1 MLRVIIDRRSFNDRL
16 YRVFDVVCE
25 NYPSSVAEARKAD
38 AEFWEKFR

>member
-1 MLRVIIDRRSFNDRL
+1 MIDCTEFL
-16 YRVFDVVCE
+16 TWFVE